1 MSKYVKNLISKDLA
15 KRLAGESECLLVNVV
30 GIDANNTMTLRRE
43 LRAKDIHLTV
53 VKNSLVKRATE
64 GTPLAPAFEDVEGPI
79 AVAWGSEDL
88 VSLAKEI
95 VRLTKDEAY
104 EGLSARG
111 GVMDQAVLSAK
122 QVQEV
127 SKWPNRTEQLSI
139 LVGQIL
145 NPGATLVAQLI
156 GPGGALASQLEQC
169 GEGQDDSS

>member
-1 MSKYVKNLISKDLA
+1 
-15 KRLAGESECLLVNVV
+15 
-30 GIDANNTMTLRRE
+30 
-43 LRAKDIHLTV
+43 
-53 VKNSLVKRATE
+53 
-64 GTPLAPAFEDVEGPI
+64 
-79 AVAWGSEDL
+79 
-88 VSLAKEI
+88 
-95 VRLTKDEAY
+95 
-104 EGLSARG
+104 
-111 GVMDQAVLSAK
+111 MDQAVLSAK